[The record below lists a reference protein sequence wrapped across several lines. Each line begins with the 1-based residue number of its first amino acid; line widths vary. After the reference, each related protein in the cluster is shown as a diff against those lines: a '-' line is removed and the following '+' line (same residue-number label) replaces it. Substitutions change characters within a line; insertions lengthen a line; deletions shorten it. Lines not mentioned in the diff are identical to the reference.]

1 MKRLAYKSIGVLVLL
16 FLSLLLF
23 IGCSNKQQEEKI
35 AQYEA
40 QMKAIAE
47 EQMTLEKNL
56 ATFDT
61 LDYTVFSNQEW
72 VRFHESHSQDVK
84 VNWPDGHFT
93 TGLDKHIEDL
103 KALFVYAPDTRI
115 KQHPIRFGDK
125 NGEWTCVTGVFE
137 GTFTKPMPIGNGKF
151 LKPTGKA
158 FKMPMCTV
166 GHWKDGVMFEES
178 LFWDN
183 YTYMK
188 QIGAMK

>member
-1 MKRLAYKSIGVLVLL
+1 MKTSFFGLCGKWTV
-16 FLSLLLF
+16 SLLALLLLCSG
-23 IGCSNKQQEEKI
+23 GCQDKEKVGLEAKMKGI
-35 AQYEA
+35 AA
-40 QMKAIAE
+40 AE
-47 EQMTLEKNL
+47 MTLEKNL
-56 ATFDT
+56 QRFDT

-72 VRFHESHSQDVK
+72 VRFHESHSQDIK

-93 TGLDKHIEDL
+93 TGLEKHIEDL

-151 LKPTGKA
+151 IQPTGKA

-166 GHWKDGVMFEES
+166 GHWKNGVMDEES

-183 YTYMK
+183 ATYMR
-188 QIGAMK
+188 QIGLSK